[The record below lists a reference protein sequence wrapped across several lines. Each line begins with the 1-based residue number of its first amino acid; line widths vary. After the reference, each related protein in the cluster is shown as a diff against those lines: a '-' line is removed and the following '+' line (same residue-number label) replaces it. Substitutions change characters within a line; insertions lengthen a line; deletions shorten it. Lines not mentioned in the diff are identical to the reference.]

1 MPQSRSVITERSTSE
16 YSVASVS
23 TWITGG
29 MLPSLVRCSFGSTP
43 SVPSCSDQK
52 VHIGTFG
59 CTLPSRPLTV
69 IAAGSSSMSQICL
82 TQGPAPMTTQSQSTF
97 PWSVT
102 TVLTAPEVS
111 LTKPVT
117 LTPVM
122 MRTPSYSALAARP
135 PIEALMFA
143 YPTFFSF
150 RLMLLL

>member
-29 MLPSLVRCSFGSTP
+29 ILPSLVRCSVGSTP

-52 VHIGTFG
+52 VHIGTFSW
-59 CTLPSRPLTV
+59 TLPSRPLTL

-82 TQGPAPMTTQSQSTF
+82 TQGPAPTTTVSQSML

-102 TVLTAPEVS
+102 TDLTAPELS
-111 LTKPVT
+111 FTKPVT

-122 MRTPSYSALAARP
+122 ILAPSRSALPARP
-135 PIEALMFA
+135 
-143 YPTFFSF
+143 
-150 RLMLLL
+150 